1 MPSRPWLNIMRR
13 ISALKTFCIV
23 FLMSTYVVGPIFE
36 SLNSRNSEI
45 GSFGLDWIG
54 FFVFI
59 SIIHLKEK
67 AQRLFKEKAQEKQGF
82 E

>member
-1 MPSRPWLNIMRR
+1 MCVVSHNHEPGIGRKKITFLHDGIKWLQR
-13 ISALKTFCIV
+13 IQLGWI
-23 FLMSTYVVGPIFE
+23 
-36 SLNSRNSEI
+36 
-45 GSFGLDWIG
+45 GLDWIG